1 MQNETAVGIS
11 IGLAVK
17 GLSKIN
23 SLKSEFSKLKSVIN
37 DAKSAIFKF
46 DDFKISG
53 MQTQIRAARRELI
66 GDLARNVST
75 IANSADIG
83 LPIKLAIDDEAAFAN
98 VKKYV
103 DDTDENLLTL
113 KNSMRGLSTSLGK
126 SFGDIAQIAVG
137 GGKINLKGD
146 ELVAYTK
153 MLATGSV
160 AFEMSADALSHAANN
175 MKVGFKMDNLERLN
189 DFFDRVNLLD
199 NKVTN
204 ANADEI
210 FEATSLT
217 AANSSLIG
225 LSATDAAAISST
237 MLSTGKATSVVG
249 TSLNALYSTLSM
261 ADKKGKAFQEALA
274 SIGMD
279 AGYLK
284 AALAKDA
291 AGAITTFLEAISK
304 ADKDKQAGLLYDLVG
319 GNFNDEIAG
328 LVTNIDAIKENMR
341 LARSNEAIGS
351 MQKELQTKLDTTKSG
366 IERLTQAWRN
376 LGSNLGET
384 FLPLTNL
391 LASALGGIAGALSE
405 LNSKFPTTS
414 AVIVSAVAGFMMFKP
429 LLLIGKIALLS
440 VADGF
445 LGVVKMLK
453 FLNPLNLVAAA
464 RWSAHAFSL
473 AGATLAAKA
482 HAFSMLLVGA
492 RLKSALILTA
502 AWSGATKIAA
512 GASSILGKGLAF
524 LRAGFIAVA
533 SGSRIMRLALISTG
547 IGAIVVALGAAAAWI
562 VENWDKVKTFFENI
576 WENVKPYWEATTK
589 FFSGIWQGASEF
601 LSGIFK
607 PIIDIWN
614 NVFGGFFDW
623 IEEKFGW
630 IGELINGALNGL
642 SKAWNSAKEF
652 FGFSDDET
660 DSRTQAKTTS
670 LDWTSSGYTP
680 SNPVSPQ
687 ATAVAATA
695 SGANINISFNG
706 DFLLNSNNGK
716 FDLES
721 FKAQITRGVKEAL
734 KRDEFNSANTEIR
747 EQR

>member
-17 GLSKIN
+17 GLSQISELKKGFDG
-23 SLKSEFSKLKSVIN
+23 LKSKISQAKNAVTSLDSAKLSNLSAQI
-37 DAKSAIFKF
+37 KSARK
-46 DDFKISG
+46 
-53 MQTQIRAARRELI
+53 ELFSELTSNL
-66 GDLARNVST
+66 GA
-75 IANSADIG
+75 IANSAAIG

-103 DDTDENLLTL
+103 DDTDENLTTL

-160 AFEMSADALSHAANN
+160 AFEMSADALSRAANN
-175 MKVGFKMDNLERLN
+175 MKVGFKMDNLDRLN

-217 AANSSLIG
+217 AANASLIG

-328 LVTNIDAIKENMR
+328 LVTNIDALKENMR

-384 FLPLTNL
+384 FLPLTNAV
-391 LASALGGIAGALSE
+391 ASVLGGIAGALSE
-405 LNSKFPTTS
+405 LNSKFPTLS

-445 LGVVKMLK
+445 LGVVKILK

-482 HAFSMLLVGA
+482 HAFSIWLVGA
-492 RLKSALILTA
+492 RLRATLAITTAYSAA
-502 AWSGATKIAA
+502 SKAFGVACGVMRSGLMAVTLATKAM
-512 GASSILGKGLAF
+512 KF
-524 LRAGFIAVA
+524 
-533 SGSRIMRLALISTG
+533 ALISTG
-547 IGAIVVALGAAAAWI
+547 IGAIVVALGMAAAYLI
-562 VENWDKVKTFFENI
+562 ENWDEVKAFFLEI
-576 WENVKPYWEATTK
+576 WESVKPYWQSTTK
-589 FFSGIWQGASEF
+589 FFSDLWQGVSDF
-601 LSGIFK
+601 LSAIFEPVIK
-607 PIIDIWN
+607 IWDEL
-614 NVFGGFFDW
+614 FGGFFDW
-623 IEEKFGW
+623 IAEKFGW
-630 IGELINGALNGL
+630 INDMVGEAIKGL
-642 SKAWNSAKEF
+642 SSAWSKTKEF
-652 FGFSDDET
+652 FGFGDDEQASSELKPKD
-660 DSRTQAKTTS
+660 DSGGFFNSIFGSDSDTNAEAPA
-670 LDWTSSGYTP
+670 L
-680 SNPVSPQ
+680 
-687 ATAVAATA
+687 VAAST
-695 SGANINISFNG
+695 GGGTINISFNG

-721 FKAQITRGVKEAL
+721 FKAQIVKGVKEAL

>member
-17 GLSKIN
+17 GLSQISELKKGFDG
-23 SLKSEFSKLKSVIN
+23 LKSKISQAKNAVTSLDSAKLSNLSAQI
-37 DAKSAIFKF
+37 KSARK
-46 DDFKISG
+46 
-53 MQTQIRAARRELI
+53 ELFSELTSNL
-66 GDLARNVST
+66 GA
-75 IANSADIG
+75 IANSAAIG

-103 DDTDENLLTL
+103 DDTDENLTTL

-160 AFEMSADALSHAANN
+160 AFEMSADALSRAANN
-175 MKVGFKMDNLERLN
+175 MKVGFKMDNLDRLN

-217 AANSSLIG
+217 AANASLIG

-328 LVTNIDAIKENMR
+328 LVTNIDALKENMR

-384 FLPLTNL
+384 FLPLTNAV
-391 LASALGGIAGALSE
+391 ASVLGGIAGALSE
-405 LNSKFPTTS
+405 LNSKFPTLS

-445 LGVVKMLK
+445 LGVVKILK

-492 RLKSALILTA
+492 RLKSALILTT
-502 AWSGATKIAA
+502 AWSGVTKIAA
-512 GASSILGKGLAF
+512 GASLILGRGLAF
-524 LRAGFIAVA
+524 LRAGFIAA
-533 SGSRIMRLALISTG
+533 AAGMKIMRLALISTG
-547 IGAIVVALGAAAAWI
+547 IGALVVALGAGAAWI
-562 VENWDKVKTFFENI
+562 IENWDKVKAFFENI
-576 WENVKPYWEATTK
+576 WESIKPYWEATSN
-589 FFSGIWQGASEF
+589 FFSS
-601 LSGIFK
+601 IFDGVVEWWRS
-607 PIIDIWN
+607 I
-614 NVFGGFFDW
+614 FGSFFDW
-623 IEEKFGW
+623 IREKFQW
-630 IGELINGALNGL
+630 VVDTVSSIGDALGAATSWTKDALGIGDGKESNWYNPF
-642 SKAWNSAKEF
+642 SWFNDAEPQNAPIKAKEALF
-652 FGFSDDET
+652 AAS
-660 DSRTQAKTTS
+660 K
-670 LDWTSSGYTP
+670 
-680 SNPVSPQ
+680 PVSPQ
-687 ATAVAATA
+687 AAAVAATA

-721 FKAQITRGVKEAL
+721 FKAQITRSVKEAL

>member
-17 GLSKIN
+17 GLGKIN

-75 IANSADIG
+75 IANSAAIG
-83 LPIKLAIDDEAAFAN
+83 LPIKLAVDDEAAFAN

-160 AFEMSADALSHAANN
+160 AFEMSADALSRAANN

-217 AANSSLIG
+217 AANANLIG

-261 ADKKGKAFQEALA
+261 ADKKGKPFQEALA

-328 LVTNIDAIKENMR
+328 LVTNIDALKENMR
-341 LARSNEAIGS
+341 LARSDEAIGS
-351 MQKELQTKLDTTKSG
+351 MQKELQTKLDTTKSA

-376 LGSNLGET
+376 LGSSLGET
-384 FLPLTNL
+384 FLPLTNAV
-391 LASALGGIAGALSE
+391 ASVLGGIAGALSD
-405 LNSKFPTTS
+405 LNSKFPTLS

-482 HAFSMLLVGA
+482 HALSMLLVGA
-492 RLKSALILTA
+492 RLRSALILTA
-502 AWSGATKIAA
+502 AWSGVTKIAA
-512 GASSILGKGLAF
+512 GASSILGRGLTF

-533 SGSRIMRLALISTG
+533 SGARIMRLALISTG

-562 VENWDKVKTFFENI
+562 VENWDEVKAFFLKI
-576 WENVKPYWEATTK
+576 WDSVKPYWEATTK
-589 FFSGIWQGASEF
+589 FFSGIWQGVSEF
-601 LSGIFK
+601 LGGIFK

-687 ATAVAATA
+687 AAAVAATA

-721 FKAQITRGVKEAL
+721 FKAQITRSVKEAL

>member
-17 GLSKIN
+17 GLSQISELKKGFDG
-23 SLKSEFSKLKSVIN
+23 LKSKISQAKNAVTSLDSAKLSNLSAQI
-37 DAKSAIFKF
+37 KSARK
-46 DDFKISG
+46 
-53 MQTQIRAARRELI
+53 ELFSELTSNL
-66 GDLARNVST
+66 GA
-75 IANSADIG
+75 IANSAAIG

-103 DDTDENLLTL
+103 DDTDENLTTL

-160 AFEMSADALSHAANN
+160 AFEMSADALSRAANN
-175 MKVGFKMDNLERLN
+175 MKVGFKMDNLDRLN

-217 AANSSLIG
+217 AANASLIG

-328 LVTNIDAIKENMR
+328 LVTNIDALKENMR

-384 FLPLTNL
+384 FLPLTNAV
-391 LASALGGIAGALSE
+391 ASVLGGIAGALSE
-405 LNSKFPTTS
+405 LNSKFPTLS

-445 LGVVKMLK
+445 LGVVKILK

-482 HAFSMLLVGA
+482 HAFSIWLVGA
-492 RLKSALILTA
+492 RLRAALAITTAYSAA
-502 AWSGATKIAA
+502 SKAFGVACGVMRSGLMAVTLATKAM
-512 GASSILGKGLAF
+512 KF
-524 LRAGFIAVA
+524 
-533 SGSRIMRLALISTG
+533 ALISTG
-547 IGAIVVALGAAAAWI
+547 IGAIVVALGMAAAYLI
-562 VENWDKVKTFFENI
+562 ENWDEVKAFFLEI
-576 WENVKPYWEATTK
+576 WESVKPYWQSTTK
-589 FFSGIWQGASEF
+589 FFSDLWQGVSDF
-601 LSGIFK
+601 LSAIFEPVIK
-607 PIIDIWN
+607 IWDEL
-614 NVFGGFFDW
+614 FGGFFDW
-623 IEEKFGW
+623 IAEKFGW
-630 IGELINGALNGL
+630 INDMVGEAIKGL
-642 SKAWNSAKEF
+642 SSAWSKTKEF
-652 FGFSDDET
+652 FGFGDDEQASSELKPKD
-660 DSRTQAKTTS
+660 DSGGFFNSIFGSDSDTNAEAPA
-670 LDWTSSGYTP
+670 L
-680 SNPVSPQ
+680 
-687 ATAVAATA
+687 VAAST
-695 SGANINISFNG
+695 GGGTINISFNG

-721 FKAQITRGVKEAL
+721 FKAQITRSVKEAL